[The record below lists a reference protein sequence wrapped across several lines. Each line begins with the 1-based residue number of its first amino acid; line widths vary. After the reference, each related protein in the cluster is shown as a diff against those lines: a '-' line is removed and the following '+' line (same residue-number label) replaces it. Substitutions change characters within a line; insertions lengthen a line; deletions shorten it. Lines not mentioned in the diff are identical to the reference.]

1 MQLTWPFLHFCV
13 QVLCGKLIESEHMTG
28 TLEEEVQHLQQ
39 ELNQQELKQ
48 QEMKNLRAQP
58 PTDTEL
64 LPTAS
69 KEIGIDSL
77 SSGHQV
83 FSSPLCVLDNMS
95 LLEVNTIRV
104 RKMTDAFGL
113 PLADRNKRKNEENTS
128 KAGPSIDEIL
138 SVDTL
143 DSERANTSKDFLQP
157 AKLVSNDSEEHTV
170 NLVSMQTQLIDK
182 EKTETTNDTERKQG
196 NKEQKKSECQFTASV
211 LVGEPSDHFRFVE
224 NMLSTSGKTSKAKE
238 ADGEAATGRM
248 DTAAVTSGPVVT
260 KLQAKEE
267 AQHPA
272 TRSRRNKQVTKGAS
286 TSTVTHTAISSSDVS
301 SYSYATRNSRN
312 VEVQENRCPPPG
324 CTKSKEV
331 ETGRAEKRQMRG
343 GQCEQNSA
351 IFSDPQVQH
360 SKQES
365 QMTLAGSTN
374 AIKKRDGSGEPRSNY
389 RSGQALDTATH
400 ENGMNKDEN
409 EQNLPRSSSPV
420 F

>member
-1 MQLTWPFLHFCV
+1 MQLTWPFVHFCV
-13 QVLCGKLIESEHMTG
+13 QILCGKLIESEHMTG

-48 QEMKNLRAQP
+48 QEMRKLRAQP

-77 SSGHQV
+77 TSGHQV

-95 LLEVNTIRV
+95 LLQEVNTTRV
-104 RKMTDAFGL
+104 RKMTDASGL
-113 PLADRNKRKNEENTS
+113 PLANKNSHKNEENTS
-128 KAGPSIDEIL
+128 KAGLSIDEIL

-143 DSERANTSKDFLQP
+143 DSERANKSKDFLQP
-157 AKLVSNDSEEHTV
+157 AKLVSNDSKEHTV
-170 NLVSMQTQLIDK
+170 SLVSMQTQLVDN

-196 NKEQKKSECQFTASV
+196 NREQKKSECQFTASV
-211 LVGEPSDHFRFVE
+211 LVGKPSDHFRFVE

-260 KLQAKEE
+260 KLQEKEE
-267 AQHPA
+267 AKHPA

-286 TSTVTHTAISSSDVS
+286 TSTVTHTTICSSDVFS
-301 SYSYATRNSRN
+301 NSYATRKSRS

-324 CTKSKEV
+324 CTESKEA

-343 GQCEQNSA
+343 GQYEKN
-351 IFSDPQVQH
+351 SDPQVQH

-365 QMTLAGSTN
+365 QMTLAGSTK
-374 AIKKRDGSGEPRSNY
+374 ALKKRDGSGEPRSNY
-389 RSGQALDTATH
+389 SSGQAPDTAIH
-400 ENGMNKDEN
+400 ENGTNKDEN
-409 EQNLPRSSSPV
+409 EQNLSRSSSPV